1 MFKTR
6 FFAVMFLMLVFVFA
20 CNTGEDSVDNEKVT
34 SIDTSMATD
43 APSIDEAYP
52 LTLTD
57 LLGRQ
62 ITINEEPTRI
72 IGISPTAMEMLY
84 KVGGKAVGRDSGS
97 KWEPSVEALPSVGGA
112 YNPNIEAIVELAPDL
127 IVIEALT
134 QGHMADMLASTR
146 APIVAVRAASV
157 KDVKDSL
164 ILLGK
169 AIDKED
175 KAQEVAAEMQDR
187 INVAVTGFDESRN
200 LLILISD
207 ADRNLYAALP
217 NSYAGAIVEALNL
230 SNVASDLSESGPY
243 PGYALFSSEQ
253 AIKTNPDVILTISPA
268 PEPAPRL
275 STMLPRIPG
284 YAGLDAVANGRVSEV
299 SVDLFLQ
306 APGPRIVDAIE
317 ELAMIIGDM
326 EFE

>member
-20 CNTGEDSVDNEKVT
+20 CNTGEDSVDNEKAT

-43 APSIDEAYP
+43 APSVDEAYP

-62 ITINEEPTRI
+62 ITVNEEPKRI

-97 KWEPSVEALPSVGGA
+97 KWETSIEALPSVGGA
-112 YNPNIEAIVELAPDL
+112 YNPNIEAIVELTPDL

-175 KAQEVAAEMQDR
+175 KAEEVA
-187 INVAVTGFDESRN
+187 
-200 LLILISD
+200 
-207 ADRNLYAALP
+207 
-217 NSYAGAIVEALNL
+217 
-230 SNVASDLSESGPY
+230 
-243 PGYALFSSEQ
+243 
-253 AIKTNPDVILTISPA
+253 
-268 PEPAPRL
+268 
-275 STMLPRIPG
+275 
-284 YAGLDAVANGRVSEV
+284 
-299 SVDLFLQ
+299 
-306 APGPRIVDAIE
+306 
-317 ELAMIIGDM
+317 
-326 EFE
+326 

>member
-112 YNPNIEAIVELAPDL
+112 YNPNIEAIVQLAPDL

-253 AIKTNPDVILTISPA
+253 AIKT
-268 PEPAPRL
+268 L
-275 STMLPRIPG
+275 SLIH
-284 YAGLDAVANGRVSEV
+284 
-299 SVDLFLQ
+299 
-306 APGPRIVDAIE
+306 I
-317 ELAMIIGDM
+317 
-326 EFE
+326 